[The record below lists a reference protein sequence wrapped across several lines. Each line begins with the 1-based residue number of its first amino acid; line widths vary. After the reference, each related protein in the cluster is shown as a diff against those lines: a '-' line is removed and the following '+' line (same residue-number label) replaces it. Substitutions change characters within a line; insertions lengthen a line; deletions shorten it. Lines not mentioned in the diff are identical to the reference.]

1 MVSEVYFAG
10 DSAIAEKGGGM
21 TDIYLVQ
28 SNMTGDITENVLQLN
43 MICQPVKRS
52 DNMCV
57 FKRGGLG
64 FKTIV
69 AY

>member
-1 MVSEVYFAG
+1 MVLLIDFVG

-28 SNMTGDITENVLQLN
+28 SNMTGEITENMLQLN
-43 MICQPVKRS
+43 VICQPVKRS
-52 DNMCV
+52 DNMCI

-64 FKTIV
+64 FKNIV